1 VASRS
6 FFGSMQIELTDYR
19 PWATRIQLA
28 SAMFERIEAFY
39 NPTRRLSSLGYLSP
53 DDYDRTHIPAATAA

>member
-1 VASRS
+1 
-6 FFGSMQIELTDYR
+6 MQIELTDYR